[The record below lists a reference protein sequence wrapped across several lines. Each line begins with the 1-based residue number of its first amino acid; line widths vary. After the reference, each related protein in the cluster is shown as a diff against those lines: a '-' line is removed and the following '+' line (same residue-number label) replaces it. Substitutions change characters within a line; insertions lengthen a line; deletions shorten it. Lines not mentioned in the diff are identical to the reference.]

1 MVDQDPITVSNQASV
16 SFTFSGAEVGSTYA
30 YTFSSNGGG
39 TDVTGGG
46 TISTATDQITG
57 IDLSGLGDGTVT
69 LSVTLASGNGTGSAA
84 TDSSTKA
91 TSAPSGYSVVVD
103 QDPITVSNQASVS
116 FTFSGAEV
124 GSTYAYTFSSNGGG
138 TDVTGGGTISTAT
151 DQITGIDLSGLG
163 DGTVTLSVTLAN
175 GNGTGSAAT
184 DSSTKATSA
193 PSGYSVVVDQDPI
206 TVSNQASVSFTF
218 SGAEVG
224 STYAYT
230 FSSNGGGTDVTGGGT
245 ISTATDQITGIDLSG
260 LGDGTVT
267 LSVTLANGNGTGSAA
282 TDSSTK
288 ATSAPSGYSV
298 VVDQDPITVSNQASV
313 SFTFSGAEVG
323 STYAYTFS
331 SNGGGTDVTGGG
343 TISTATDQITGI
355 DLSGLGDGTVT
366 LSVTLAN
373 GNGTGSAA
381 TDSSTKATSA
391 PSGYSVVVDQDP
403 ITVSNQASV
412 SFTFSGAEVGSTYAY
427 TFSSNGGGT
436 DVTGGGTISTATDQI
451 TGIDLS
457 GLGDG
462 TVTLSVTL
470 ANGNGTGSA
479 ATDSSTK
486 ATSAPS
492 GYSVVVDQDPITVSN
507 QASVSFT
514 FSGAEVG
521 STYAYTFSSNGG
533 GTDVTGG
540 GTISTATDQI
550 TGIDLSGLG
559 DGTVTLSVTLA
570 NGNGTGSAATDSS
583 TKATSAPSGYSVVV
597 DQDPITVSNQ
607 ASVSF
612 TFSGAEVGSTYAYT
626 FSSNGGGTDVTG
638 GGTISTATDQITGID
653 LSGLGDGTVTL
664 SVTLANG
671 NGTGSAATDSS
682 TKATSAPSGY
692 SVVVDQDPI
701 TVSNQASVSFT
712 FSGAEVGSTY
722 AYTFSSNGGGTDVTG
737 GGTISTAT
745 DQITGID
752 LSGLGDGTVTL
763 SVTLANGNGT
773 GSAATDNST
782 KQIDSISIN
791 DVSQAEGNSSTSTF
805 VFTVSVDGGGNA
817 ASDIGF
823 TVNTSDNGA
832 TAGTDYVAIVN
843 GNGTITTGS
852 SSTTVVVTVNGD
864 TTVEGDEG
872 FTVTISNPVN
882 ATISG
887 PTGVGTITNDDSAGV
902 SMSTTSIN
910 TNEDAGSETFTISL
924 TSQPTADVVVSLV
937 STDTEEGTVD
947 PTVTITPANW
957 NTGVPVTVTI
967 VDDGIVDGND
977 TFSIQTTEVS
987 STDPNYDALGGA
999 DVADVS
1005 ITNADTDSASI
1016 SISNA
1021 TALEDSGTIQF
1032 VVTLVGDLPSSLTF
1046 DYATADGTGADPAV
1060 AGSDYNAVSTT
1071 AAIGPSAGTT
1081 NLSISLTTD
1090 AIIEAD
1096 EIFTVTISNLSNPAV
1111 TITNGIATGTIQ
1123 NDDVCSAGTQAPLF
1137 DTSEPTEFC
1146 DAFSVNLNDYT
1157 TSVTPSGS
1165 QLKWSLQNTS
1175 LNDEANHLVSNA
1187 VSTPGTYY
1195 GFFYD
1200 DVNDC
1205 LSPILEVTITAS
1217 TTPFPGNPINTSV
1230 INDSSLGT
1238 TIVDLD
1244 NQLGDSPDSGV
1255 WTFVSGPIQLN
1266 PDSNNQVNFNN
1277 APEADYVYQYTT
1289 NVAQSPCVDQSVTVT
1304 VSVTS
1309 CLVFSD
1315 VGSNAPILNPDQ
1327 PTNFCDALSA
1337 NLDDYVVGQAPAGTV
1352 LTWSTSSDPLQTSA
1366 HRSPNVIAPGTYYGF
1381 FFDDADATNNVD
1393 CASPVL
1399 EIALVLNDT
1408 PSITNSTGGTICGTG
1423 SVLLTVGAS
1432 VGATINWYASAT
1444 STTVLA
1450 TGTTYEPTV
1459 SETTSF
1465 FAEATANG
1473 CASERVE
1480 VVATILDEPFAGTP
1494 TNTLGCNEAGTGE
1507 TTMLD
1512 LDNTLEGEDPG
1523 SWTLKSSPNDTN
1535 VTINDDGTVDFFGLP
1550 LGDYVFTYT
1559 TTGAQAPCTN
1569 QSVDVTITV
1578 IDCLLDADNDGLEDD
1593 EEVNIGTDPQDPDT
1607 DDDGIEDGQEV
1618 TDGTDPLDDC
1628 DSNGGTPL
1636 GDSDCDGD
1644 GLTNAEENDLGTD
1657 PNDAD
1662 SDSDG
1667 LTDGEEVLVEDDPN
1681 TTLVPEEASDP
1692 LDPCDPFL
1700 TNDCNPDPI
1709 DLAVTKEVDTERP
1722 LIGDTITFTIT
1733 LENSSMDRVIDVQ
1746 VSEVLDLDGF
1756 QYVSHNATKG
1766 TYDVSTGVW
1775 DIEEL
1780 IAEEMVVLELV
1791 VTVESAGTIVN
1802 TVELLSSVP
1811 VDSNTENNTATVT
1824 IIASESDCHSC
1835 GSICNLF
1842 SPNGDG
1848 TNDELILNCHETYPN
1863 SSLEIFDQYGN
1874 SVFEMVNYDSS
1885 WDGTGKNGALPKG
1898 TYFYILDLGDGSE
1911 VKKGWI
1917 QIIR

>member
-1 MVDQDPITVSNQASV
+1 MAPNE
-16 SFTFSGAEVGSTYA
+16 TFE
-30 YTFSSNGGG
+30 
-39 TDVTGGG
+39 
-46 TISTATDQITG
+46 
-57 IDLSGLGDGTVT
+57 LSL
-69 LSVTLASGNGTGSAA
+69 GSAMGDASLGTQA
-84 TDSSTKA
+84 TT
-91 TSAPSGYSVVVD
+91 
-103 QDPITVSNQASVS
+103 
-116 FTFSGAEV
+116 
-124 GSTYAYTFSSNGGG
+124 TY
-138 TDVTGGGTISTAT
+138 
-151 DQITGIDLSGLG
+151 
-163 DGTVTLSVTLAN
+163 
-175 GNGTGSAAT
+175 
-184 DSSTKATSA
+184 
-193 PSGYSVVVDQDPI
+193 
-206 TVSNQASVSFTF
+206 
-218 SGAEVG
+218 
-224 STYAYT
+224 
-230 FSSNGGGTDVTGGGT
+230 
-245 ISTATDQITGIDLSG
+245 
-260 LGDGTVT
+260 
-267 LSVTLANGNGTGSAA
+267 
-282 TDSSTK
+282 
-288 ATSAPSGYSV
+288 
-298 VVDQDPITVSNQASV
+298 
-313 SFTFSGAEVG
+313 
-323 STYAYTFS
+323 
-331 SNGGGTDVTGGG
+331 
-343 TISTATDQITGI
+343 
-355 DLSGLGDGTVT
+355 
-366 LSVTLAN
+366 
-373 GNGTGSAA
+373 
-381 TDSSTKATSA
+381 
-391 PSGYSVVVDQDP
+391 
-403 ITVSNQASV
+403 
-412 SFTFSGAEVGSTYAY
+412 
-427 TFSSNGGGT
+427 
-436 DVTGGGTISTATDQI
+436 
-451 TGIDLS
+451 
-457 GLGDG
+457 
-462 TVTLSVTL
+462 
-470 ANGNGTGSA
+470 
-479 ATDSSTK
+479 
-486 ATSAPS
+486 
-492 GYSVVVDQDPITVSN
+492 
-507 QASVSFT
+507 
-514 FSGAEVG
+514 
-521 STYAYTFSSNGG
+521 
-533 GTDVTGG
+533 
-540 GTISTATDQI
+540 
-550 TGIDLSGLG
+550 
-559 DGTVTLSVTLA
+559 
-570 NGNGTGSAATDSS
+570 
-583 TKATSAPSGYSVVV
+583 
-597 DQDPITVSNQ
+597 
-607 ASVSF
+607 
-612 TFSGAEVGSTYAYT
+612 
-626 FSSNGGGTDVTG
+626 
-638 GGTISTATDQITGID
+638 
-653 LSGLGDGTVTL
+653 
-664 SVTLANG
+664 
-671 NGTGSAATDSS
+671 
-682 TKATSAPSGY
+682 
-692 SVVVDQDPI
+692 
-701 TVSNQASVSFT
+701 
-712 FSGAEVGSTY
+712 
-722 AYTFSSNGGGTDVTG
+722 
-737 GGTISTAT
+737 
-745 DQITGID
+745 
-752 LSGLGDGTVTL
+752 
-763 SVTLANGNGT
+763 
-773 GSAATDNST
+773 
-782 KQIDSISIN
+782 
-791 DVSQAEGNSSTSTF
+791 
-805 VFTVSVDGGGNA
+805 
-817 ASDIGF
+817 
-823 TVNTSDNGA
+823 
-832 TAGTDYVAIVN
+832 
-843 GNGTITTGS
+843 
-852 SSTTVVVTVNGD
+852 
-864 TTVEGDEG
+864 
-872 FTVTISNPVN
+872 
-882 ATISG
+882 
-887 PTGVGTITNDDSAGV
+887 TITNDDSAGINV
-902 SMSTTSIN
+902 SPTSIN

-1123 NDDVCSAGTQAPLF
+1123 NDDVCSAGTQAPLL

-1277 APEADYVYQYTT
+1277 APEADYVYRYTT

-1327 PTNFCDALSA
+1327 PTNFCDTLSA

-1408 PSITNSTGGTICGTG
+1408 PSITNSTGGTLCGSG
-1423 SVLLTVGAS
+1423 SILLTVEAS

-1450 TGTTYEPTV
+1450 TGATYEPTV

-1791 VTVESAGTIVN
+1791 VTVVSTGTIVN

>member
-1 MVDQDPITVSNQASV
+1 MTEGDAGTS
-16 SFTFSGAEVGSTYA
+16 SFT
-30 YTFSSNGGG
+30 
-39 TDVTGGG
+39 
-46 TISTATDQITG
+46 
-57 IDLSGLGDGTVT
+57 
-69 LSVTLASGNGTGSAA
+69 
-84 TDSSTKA
+84 
-91 TSAPSGYSVVVD
+91 
-103 QDPITVSNQASVS
+103 
-116 FTFSGAEV
+116 
-124 GSTYAYTFSSNGGG
+124 
-138 TDVTGGGTISTAT
+138 
-151 DQITGIDLSGLG
+151 
-163 DGTVTLSVTLAN
+163 
-175 GNGTGSAAT
+175 
-184 DSSTKATSA
+184 
-193 PSGYSVVVDQDPI
+193 
-206 TVSNQASVSFTF
+206 
-218 SGAEVG
+218 
-224 STYAYT
+224 
-230 FSSNGGGTDVTGGGT
+230 
-245 ISTATDQITGIDLSG
+245 
-260 LGDGTVT
+260 
-267 LSVTLANGNGTGSAA
+267 
-282 TDSSTK
+282 
-288 ATSAPSGYSV
+288 
-298 VVDQDPITVSNQASV
+298 
-313 SFTFSGAEVG
+313 
-323 STYAYTFS
+323 
-331 SNGGGTDVTGGG
+331 
-343 TISTATDQITGI
+343 
-355 DLSGLGDGTVT
+355 
-366 LSVTLAN
+366 
-373 GNGTGSAA
+373 
-381 TDSSTKATSA
+381 
-391 PSGYSVVVDQDP
+391 
-403 ITVSNQASV
+403 
-412 SFTFSGAEVGSTYAY
+412 
-427 TFSSNGGGT
+427 
-436 DVTGGGTISTATDQI
+436 
-451 TGIDLS
+451 
-457 GLGDG
+457 
-462 TVTLSVTL
+462 
-470 ANGNGTGSA
+470 
-479 ATDSSTK
+479 
-486 ATSAPS
+486 
-492 GYSVVVDQDPITVSN
+492 
-507 QASVSFT
+507 
-514 FSGAEVG
+514 
-521 STYAYTFSSNGG
+521 
-533 GTDVTGG
+533 
-540 GTISTATDQI
+540 
-550 TGIDLSGLG
+550 
-559 DGTVTLSVTLA
+559 
-570 NGNGTGSAATDSS
+570 
-583 TKATSAPSGYSVVV
+583 
-597 DQDPITVSNQ
+597 
-607 ASVSF
+607 
-612 TFSGAEVGSTYAYT
+612 
-626 FSSNGGGTDVTG
+626 
-638 GGTISTATDQITGID
+638 
-653 LSGLGDGTVTL
+653 
-664 SVTLANG
+664 
-671 NGTGSAATDSS
+671 
-682 TKATSAPSGY
+682 
-692 SVVVDQDPI
+692 
-701 TVSNQASVSFT
+701 
-712 FSGAEVGSTY
+712 
-722 AYTFSSNGGGTDVTG
+722 
-737 GGTISTAT
+737 
-745 DQITGID
+745 
-752 LSGLGDGTVTL
+752 
-763 SVTLANGNGT
+763 
-773 GSAATDNST
+773 
-782 KQIDSISIN
+782 
-791 DVSQAEGNSSTSTF
+791 
-805 VFTVSVDGGGNA
+805 FTVSVDGGGTALSDIGFTVNTSDNGATAGTDYVAIVNGNGTITTGSSSTTVVVTVNGDTDVEGDETFNVVLSAPSNA
-817 ASDIGF
+817 TIGDGTGLGTIQNDDSQTISIDDVSQAEGDAGTSSFTFTVSVDGGGTALSDIGFTVNTSDNGATAGTDYVAIVNGNGTITTGSSSTTVVVTVNGDTDVEGDETFNVVLSASSNATIGDGTGLGTIQNDDSQTISIDDVSQAEGDAGTSSFTFTVSVDGGGTALSDIGFTVNTSDNGATAGTDYVAIVNGNGTITTGSSSTTVVVTVNGDTDVEGDETFNVVLSAPSNATIGDGTGLGTIQNDDSQTISIDDVSQAEGDAGTSSFTFTVSVDGGGTALSDIGF

-902 SMSTTSIN
+902 SISTTSIN

-987 STDPNYDALGGA
+987 STDPNYNALGGA

-1096 EIFTVTISNLSNPAV
+1096 ETFTVTISNLSNPAV

-1123 NDDVCSAGTQAPLF
+1123 NDDACLAGTQAPLL

-1165 QLKWSLQNTS
+1165 QLKWSLQNTD
-1175 LNDEANHLVSNA
+1175 LEDEANHLVSNA
-1187 VSTPGTYY
+1187 VSAGGTYY

-1244 NQLGDSPDSGV
+1244 DQLGDSPDSGV

-1266 PDSNNQVNFNN
+1266 PDSNNQINFNN
-1277 APEADYVYQYTT
+1277 APEDDYVYQYTT
-1289 NVAQSPCVDQSVTVT
+1289 NGAQSPCVDQSVTVT
-1304 VSVTS
+1304 VTVTS

-1327 PTNFCDALSA
+1327 PTNFCDTLSA

-1408 PSITNSTGGTICGTG
+1408 PSITNSTGGTLCGSG
-1423 SVLLTVGAS
+1423 SILLTVEAS

-1450 TGTTYEPTV
+1450 TGATYEPTV

-1480 VVATILDEPFAGTP
+1480 VVATVLVEPSAGTP

-1636 GDSDCDGD
+1636 DDSDCDGD
-1644 GLTNAEENDLGTD
+1644 GLTNAEENELGTD

-1662 SDSDG
+1662 SDDDG

-1709 DLAVTKEVDTERP
+1709 DLVVTKEVDTERP

-1766 TYDVSTGVW
+1766 TYDVSTGLW

-1791 VTVESAGTIVN
+1791 VTVESTGTIVN

-1885 WDGTGKNGALPKG
+1885 WDGTSKNGALPKG